1 MTNRTSILAFAASA
15 VMLVVSFTLQSED
28 ARASESDDAAIAGIE
43 AITAA
48 AWDGIDEAAA
58 AAVSEIE
65 SAIKVGE
72 ATSAHNAGLSA
83 VGSIYSSAVDE
94 LARVSEQALWSEPV
108 VAAALEAAAAL
119 GGRAAQA
126 VGDIDAA
133 LEAWLAVNRELM
145 AAEVVADIEWWVQH
159 GGARLDDIVEE
170 YGVELGVADGSAAA
184 VEMRDEAI
192 ADVERSVGQTTTK
205 LDAELARLPD
215 DPAVQAAHA
224 QAVVDVQAAGDSAEA
239 TIGELFDAFVG
250 IQPPSTTTTTST
262 VPPSTTT
269 TVGPAVP
276 TTTTTTT
283 TTTPTTRP
291 PVPITTTSTTT
302 TTVAPAAATSIPPT
316 TTTTT
321 TMLLPQ
327 VAQLP
332 PVDPPIFMFMA
343 ERPAPAVLSAMAESS
358 ADVAD
363 ESSMASVMLVRRV
376 VDSQLPAAVSVVAAG
391 PLVVLGLIVDA
402 IRAAGALMAVPWLLL
417 GIYVVGLLR
426 RQGPGLIS

>member
-1 MTNRTSILAFAASA
+1 MTNRTSILVFAASA
-15 VMLVVSFTLQSED
+15 VMLVVSFTLQAED
-28 ARASESDDAAIAGIE
+28 ARASESDDAAIAEIE

-72 ATSAHNAGLSA
+72 ATTAHNVGLSA

-94 LARVSEQALWSEPV
+94 LARVSEQASWSEPV
-108 VAAALEAAAAL
+108 VAAGLEAAAAL

-133 LEAWLAVNRELM
+133 LEARLAVNEELM
-145 AAEVVADIEWWVQH
+145 VAAVIADIEWWVQH

-170 YGVELGVADGSAAA
+170 YGVELGVADGSAEAA
-184 VEMRDEAI
+184 EMRDEAI
-192 ADVERSVGQTTTK
+192 ADVERSVGQTITK
-205 LDAELARLPD
+205 LDAELAQLPD

-250 IQPPSTTTTTST
+250 IQPSSTTTTTST

-269 TVGPAVP
+269 TS
-276 TTTTTTT
+276 

-291 PVPITTTSTTT
+291 PAPTTTTSTTT
-302 TTVAPAAATSIPPT
+302 TTVAPAATTSIPPTT

-332 PVDPPIFMFMA
+332 PVDPPIYMFMA
-343 ERPAPAVLSAMAESS
+343 ERPAPVVLSAMAESS

-376 VDSQLPAAVSVVAAG
+376 VDSQLPAGVSVVAAG